1 MITVIAEAKWNGGD
15 SIAVRFVDGAVVTP
29 ALAVELRDFL
39 HFGGLLVAIH
49 EAMKQSLLS
58 VGRIDRASLRESWE
72 PRREILER
80 RICDLAEGD

>member
-1 MITVIAEAKWNGGD
+1 
-15 SIAVRFVDGAVVTP
+15 VRFVDGAVETP

-39 HFGGLLVAIH
+39 HFGAFLLAIR

-58 VGRIDRASLRESWE
+58 VSRIDRARLRDSWE